1 MPDVENFAKYVSTIG
16 VAGLLAVVVWF
27 LLKGIFVTG
36 REHAQT
42 LSFVS
47 TLQSDLASLRTELS
61 KLRDRDETQQ
71 RAIDQLRDQLTREQE
86 LKVEALAKL
95 TEAQGLIESL
105 RKRVQEL
112 ERQVNPARAVQT

>member
-1 MPDVENFAKYVSTIG
+1 MPDFDAFAKYLSTIG
-16 VAGLLAVVVWF
+16 VTGILGVVVWF

-47 TLQSDLASLRTELS
+47 TLQADLASLRIEMS

-71 RAIDQLRDQLTREQE
+71 KDIDRLRDQLTQEQE

-112 ERQVNPARAVQT
+112 ERQVNPLGQVHT